1 MWEEIRDFAPAELDR
16 HDLVYRRWVRR
27 ETVAGRFLAR
37 IVETPR
43 GETVGSG
50 ALWLMPMQPRPGP
63 LGRGEMPYILS
74 MYTEVPYRGHGV
86 ASRIVQ
92 DFVRWSMARR
102 YGRIFLHA
110 STAGRPVYTRL
121 GFAAGSEMRL
131 ELPPPRRRG
140 R

>member
-1 MWEEIRDFAPAELDR
+1 MWAEIRRYPRDLLDA
-16 HDLVYRRWVRR
+16 HDVVYARWVRPLMGS
-27 ETVAGRFLAR
+27 GRFLAVL
-37 IVETPR
+37 VEDRR
-43 GETVGSG
+43 GEVVGSG
-50 ALWLMPMQPRPGP
+50 GLWLMPAQPRPGP

-121 GFAAGSEMRL
+121 GFSAGSEMRL